1 MKHEKNF
8 VARDIDTGV
17 IIANRVNVASTRAKR
32 AIGLLGR
39 NHLESGEALWIT
51 PCHGVHTWFMRFDID
66 VLALDANGVVVDIV
80 STMKPWRMRL
90 PKPGASSVLE
100 LAAGTLAKTGM
111 KIGHHIKIE
120 GWNSAFAPALNYDE
134 KLTPANVR

>member
-1 MKHEKNF
+1 MTHEKNF

-39 NHLESGEALWIT
+39 NHLEPGEALWIT

-100 LAAGTLAKTGM
+100 LPAGTLAKIGM

-120 GWNSAFAPALNYDE
+120 GWHSAFAPALNYDE

>member
-1 MKHEKNF
+1 MTHEKNF
-8 VARDIDTGV
+8 IARDIETGV

-90 PKPGASSVLE
+90 PKPGAFSVLE
-100 LAAGTLAKTGM
+100 LPAGTLVKTGM

-134 KLTPANVR
+134 GLTPANVR

>member
-39 NHLESGEALWIT
+39 L
-51 PCHGVHTWFMRFDID
+51 
-66 VLALDANGVVVDIV
+66 
-80 STMKPWRMRL
+80 
-90 PKPGASSVLE
+90 
-100 LAAGTLAKTGM
+100 
-111 KIGHHIKIE
+111 
-120 GWNSAFAPALNYDE
+120 
-134 KLTPANVR
+134 VRKM